1 MELAERVL
9 AGEERAIA
17 RAITVV
23 EDESAEAAALV
34 RALFGHTGD
43 ARVIGVTGPP
53 GAGKSTLVDA
63 MTAAWRRD
71 GTSVGILAV
80 DPTSPYTGGAILGDR
95 IRMQAHA
102 GDRGVF
108 VRSMATRGHLGGVAR
123 ATGDAALVLAASGK
137 DRVVIETVGV
147 GQGEVEVVRTA
158 DVSIVVTIPGAGDD
172 VQTLKAGIMEIADIF
187 VVNKADREGADRTA
201 AEIAAATSLVDVA
214 PGGWRPPVL
223 QTQAPTGKG
232 VDELL
237 ATLRRFADTGGD
249 SPARRQ
255 ARARHRLFDLLTRR
269 CHAKLVGSEERRAA
283 VAAAVTSIADGDVD
297 PYTAAD
303 TLLRGM
309 GWE

>member
-137 DRVVIETVGV
+137 DRVVIETV
-147 GQGEVEVVRTA
+147 
-158 DVSIVVTIPGAGDD
+158 VSG
-172 VQTLKAGIMEIADIF
+172 
-187 VVNKADREGADRTA
+187 
-201 AEIAAATSLVDVA
+201 
-214 PGGWRPPVL
+214 
-223 QTQAPTGKG
+223 
-232 VDELL
+232 
-237 ATLRRFADTGGD
+237 
-249 SPARRQ
+249 
-255 ARARHRLFDLLTRR
+255 RARWKWCARLT
-269 CHAKLVGSEERRAA
+269 
-283 VAAAVTSIADGDVD
+283 
-297 PYTAAD
+297 
-303 TLLRGM
+303 
-309 GWE
+309 